1 VPVRCTHWNIYEE
14 SDVYGTKSIKNKVE
28 AGKWNTIWIIIRIVT
43 NHSVIIPSELTL
55 SFPQAGSCFPTMC
68 L

>member
-43 NHSVIIPSELTL
+43 NHGSVVTS
-55 SFPQAGSCFPTMC
+55 
-68 L
+68 